1 MLPRRRFIETAS
13 LSLIALLTPIQAIA
27 AWASQAF
34 KANSLDAA
42 YQQLFNSTS
51 FTTTRKIQIL
61 TPQTAKNP
69 SAVPLKINANL
80 PNVQSISIF
89 IETAN
94 SPLVATFQL
103 SATTSPFFSTHIKM
117 VKTDVVIVVV
127 KTAEKLYSNRKKI
140 TLINNHC
147 GS

>member
-1 MLPRRRFIETAS
+1 MLTRRRFIETAS
-13 LSLIALLTPIQAIA
+13 LSLIALLTPFQAVA

-42 YQQLFNSTS
+42 YLQLFNSTS
-51 FTTTRKIQIL
+51 FTTTRKIQIV
-61 TPQTAKNP
+61 TPQTAKN
-69 SAVPLKINANL
+69 SNAVPIKVSANV

-103 SATTSPFFSTHIKM
+103 SAATTPFVSTRIKM
-117 VKTDVVIVVV
+117 VKTDVLIVVV
-127 KTAEKLYSNRKKI
+127 KTAEKLYTNRKKI
-140 TLINNHC
+140 SLIKNHC